1 MAYRRNNRRT
11 IILFLLPVSV
21 IYFSFM
27 VLPILGTIGLSF
39 YDWPG
44 VQGVKLDFVGMDN
57 YVSMFESP
65 EFVRSLANILWFVA
79 LSLLLQIPFG
89 YALAFLINGAK
100 RCTRFFKASF
110 FIPMILP
117 VTATSI
123 LWRFILYPNETG
135 VLNRAAVALGLP
147 SVQWL
152 IESSTALN
160 CLIAV
165 TAWSSVGYYMII
177 GLAALTS
184 VPDELLEAATID
196 GAGRFTKITRI
207 TLPLIRE
214 SIILSIVMVTS
225 GVFRI
230 FDVVFVMTDGGP
242 AGLTNV
248 PATLMYNE
256 AFKYNHFG
264 MGSAISV
271 VIFAMSLGAALL
283 NNALMRRN
291 EG

>member
-1 MAYRRNNRRT
+1 MAYRRNSRHT
-11 IILFLLPVSV
+11 IILFLLPVSI
-21 IYFSFM
+21 IYLAFM
-27 VLPILGTIGLSF
+27 VLPILGTVGLSF
-39 YDWPG
+39 YDWSG
-44 VQGVKLDFVGMDN
+44 VQGVKLDFVGLDN
-57 YVSMFESP
+57 YLSMFDSP
-65 EFVRSLANILWFVA
+65 EFVRSLVNILWFVA

-89 YALAFLINGAK
+89 YALAFLINGTK
-100 RCTRFFKASF
+100 RFTRFFKASF

-135 VLNRAAVALGLP
+135 VLNRVMSALGLP
-147 SVQWL
+147 NVQWL
-152 IESSTALN
+152 IEGSTALN
-160 CLIAV
+160 CLIVV

-184 VPDELLEAATID
+184 VPEELLEAATID

-214 SIILSIVMVTS
+214 SIILSVIMVTS

-283 NNALMRRN
+283 NNALLRRN

>member
-1 MAYRRNNRRT
+1 MVYRRCGRHV
-11 IILFLLPVSV
+11 IFLFLLPVGL
-21 IYFSFM
+21 IYLLFM
-27 VLPILGTIGLSF
+27 VLPILGTIGFSF
-39 YDWPG
+39 FNWSG
-44 VQGVKLDFVGMDN
+44 IQGVKLEFVGLDN
-57 YVSMFESP
+57 YLSMFESP
-65 EFVRSLANILWFVA
+65 EFGQSVVNILWFVA
-79 LSLLLQIPFG
+79 LSVFLQVPIG
-89 YALAFLINGAK
+89 YALAFLINGTK
-100 RCTRFFKASF
+100 RFIRFFKASF

-117 VTATSI
+117 ITATSI
-123 LWRFILYPNETG
+123 LWRFILYPNDSG
-135 VLNRAAVALGLP
+135 VLNRAMIAMGLP

-160 CLIAV
+160 CLIGV

-177 GLAALTS
+177 GLAALTG
-184 VPDELLEAATID
+184 VPKELLEAATID
-196 GAGRFTKITRI
+196 GAGRFTKILRI

-214 SIILSIVMVTS
+214 SIILSITMVTS

-256 AFKYNHFG
+256 SFKFNHFG

-283 NNALMRRN
+283 NNGLLRRD